1 VALFDP
7 DSGPS
12 NDQKSWENCTEN
24 GYRSPYF
31 FVKEKN
37 MDETAA
43 VILEQA
49 EAAPVPAPAVS
60 TEQAPTMTLSCYG
73 GKLTREQLSSVPT
86 PRATATHKPI
96 AHIEVVEKLIE
107 ALSFRQIGVVREEY
121 AVSADGMKMFGV
133 MDLTSGFQG
142 CRFAIGL
149 RNSHDKSFRL
159 SCTVG
164 LRVFVCENLAFHG
177 EYTPVLAKHS
187 KNFLLEDSL
196 AVGVDRI
203 QRNFGPL
210 QQQVEQWQSTQLS
223 DPSAKLLIYQ
233 AFIEEEA
240 GFPKHLARRVHE
252 LYFRPIHVEFQAR
265 TMWSLSNAF
274 TSAFKELEPIPQYR
288 ATAKLA
294 GFLQSI
300 QPS

>member
-1 VALFDP
+1 
-7 DSGPS
+7 
-12 NDQKSWENCTEN
+12 
-24 GYRSPYF
+24 
-31 FVKEKN
+31 
-37 MDETAA
+37 MMETAVVIDQTAMPA
-43 VILEQA
+43 VPAIVHA
-49 EAAPVPAPAVS
+49 PTPVP
-60 TEQAPTMTLSCYG
+60 QITLSSYG
-73 GKLTREQLSSVPT
+73 GKLTREQLSCVPT
-86 PRATATHKPI
+86 PNATATHKPI
-96 AHIEVVEKLIE
+96 PHIEVVEKLVE

-133 MDLTSGFQG
+133 MELTSGFQD

-196 AVGVDRI
+196 AVGVDRM

-210 QQQVEQWQSTQLS
+210 KRQVEEWQATQLS
-223 DPSAKLLIYQ
+223 EASAKLLIYQ
-233 AFIEEEA
+233 AFIEDES
-240 GFPKHLARRVHE
+240 GFPKHLARRVHD
-252 LYFRPIHVEFQAR
+252 LYFEPVHEEFQPR

-274 TSAFKELEPIPQYR
+274 TSAFKELEPIPQYK
-288 ATAKLA
+288 ATARLA
-294 GFLQSI
+294 GFLQSVR
-300 QPS
+300 PR